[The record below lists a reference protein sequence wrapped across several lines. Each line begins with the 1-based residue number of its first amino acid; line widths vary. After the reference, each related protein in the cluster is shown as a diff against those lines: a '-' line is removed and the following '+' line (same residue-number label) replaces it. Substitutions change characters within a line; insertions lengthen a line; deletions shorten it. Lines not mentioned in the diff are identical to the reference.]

1 MNEFR
6 WVFHRDLR
14 IAELALAGEV
24 TTAALQTAHQRLA
37 ACPDWR
43 RDWQILMS
51 AGSDTRLEALT
62 LPALRLHQSYIL
74 GWNLRHRA
82 VSEARTALVC
92 SDAVRLSIAH
102 LWETVNRLDS
112 ATQVAAFDDRDRA
125 LEWLR
130 PGVAG
135 SRLDRLGTA
144 LAD

>member
-1 MNEFR
+1 MLSCRVEI
-6 WVFHRDLR
+6 LR
-14 IAELALAGEV
+14 RHSLTQLALK
-24 TTAALQTAHQRLA
+24 
-37 ACPDWR
+37 
-43 RDWQILMS
+43 
-51 AGSDTRLEALT
+51 
-62 LPALRLHQSYIL
+62 
-74 GWNLRHRA
+74 
-82 VSEARTALVC
+82 C